1 MIKVSI
7 IVPMYNV
14 ENYIEKCVKSC
25 MNQTLED
32 IEIILVDDESKDN
45 TLKIAKSIAK
55 TDSRIK
61 VITQKNS
68 GVSVARNNGIINSS
82 GEWLFF
88 LDGDDWL
95 EKDGI
100 EKLFS
105 KAEKEKCDIVIG
117 KFYTNYPNEEKN
129 DSFFNFDSFNFSYND
144 RIELMKACLGVSIF
158 CNTKSSTNVGVP
170 WAKLYNKNFINSN
183 NLNFVIGL
191 KRMQDTIF
199 NLNAFYNSNKVVY
212 LNENVCHYRI
222 NNQSA
227 THKYMK
233 DFSTVALDVLNN
245 ITLVMEKYS
254 LNKELIN
261 CYNVKATKLVLETI
275 KLELAPMESS
285 LSRKE
290 KINCLRKLIDNDAVS
305 GSISIKNNRFLR
317 LKDKLLNLLLCLKMY
332 NVLLFVYEIKFRKK

>member
-82 GEWLFF
+82 GDWIFF

-100 EKLFS
+100 EKLFL
-105 KAEKEKCDIVIG
+105 KAEKENCDIVIG

-129 DSFFNFDSFNFSYND
+129 DSFFNFDNFNFSYND

-170 WAKLYNKNFINSN
+170 WAKLYNRNFINSN
-183 NLNFVIGL
+183 NLNFVKGL
-191 KRMQDTIF
+191 KRMQDMIF
-199 NLNAFYNSNKVVY
+199 NLNAFYNSNKVAY

-233 DFSTVALDVLNN
+233 DFSTVALDILNN

-254 LNKELIN
+254 LKNELIS

-290 KINCLRKLIDNDAVS
+290 KIICLRELINNDAVN

-317 LKDKLLNLLLCLKMY
+317 LKDKVLNLLLCLKMY
-332 NVLLFVYEIKFRKK
+332 YVLLFVYEIKFRKK